1 MLGAWN
7 SIAEKFGRFAQIFGL
22 PLCKNAE
29 YWGFFRISSV
39 FLLKNLFLRVIII
52 YV

>member
-1 MLGAWN
+1 MIAWN
-7 SIAEKFGRFAQIFGL
+7 SIAEKFGHFAQIFCF

-29 YWGFFRISSV
+29 YQGFFLISFV
-39 FLLKNLFLRVIII
+39 FVLKNLFLRVIII